1 MGTARSCYP
10 NFLHSS
16 LTLRC
21 ARQLTAAKSIVAQ
34 PSAADGNVVAKL
46 LELLKMLN
54 AGALS
59 QAKFDAAKAKVL
71 E

>member
-1 MGTARSCYP
+1 
-10 NFLHSS
+10 
-16 LTLRC
+16 
-21 ARQLTAAKSIVAQ
+21 VAQ
-34 PSAADGNVVAKL
+34 PSAADGDGVAKL

-59 QAKFDAAKAKVL
+59 QAEFDAAKAKVL